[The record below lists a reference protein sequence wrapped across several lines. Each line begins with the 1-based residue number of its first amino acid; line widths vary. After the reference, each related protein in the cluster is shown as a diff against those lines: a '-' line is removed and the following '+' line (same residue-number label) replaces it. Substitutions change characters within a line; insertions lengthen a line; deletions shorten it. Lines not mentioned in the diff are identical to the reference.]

1 MESRD
6 PMSAIARNLK
16 SIQTCS
22 RHAPSQAFFRA
33 VAGLDVHKAD
43 VKRYY
48 DFVDG
53 QSVRLLLVAQDTSCL
68 SLSSLVLSLTTK
80 LYLYL

>member
-6 PMSAIARNLK
+6 PMSALVRNLNPYK
-16 SIQTCS
+16 RVQGT
-22 RHAPSQAFFRA
+22 HQVEHFLRA